1 MALLD
6 LKDRKILYELDLDSR
21 QPISKIGKKVG
32 LPKTSVAYHIKKM
45 QDLGVI
51 RYFYTVIDAYKLGY
65 TSVRIYLTFQYA
77 SLEIRN
83 EILEYFKAHKYTYW
97 IGTIEGPYDLVVIMW
112 IRQLYEFHQFW
123 KQTLTQYRDY
133 FQEESFS
140 IYIQLLHFPN
150 TYLLENNPASNRKV
164 FEKIGGRQQEVVDEL
179 DLKLLNAL
187 STDARIPLLNLA
199 EITKTSA
206 ATVSK
211 RIKLL
216 REKGIIQGFRTDID
230 IAKIG
235 YKQFKVDID
244 LRDYRKIDT
253 VSQYIRENPNL
264 IYITVTAGHADIELS
279 FRFESVAQVSEVMD
293 ELYSKFPNVI
303 RSYHYFYVTKIH
315 KLQYMPQR

>member
-1 MALLD
+1 MVSLD

-51 RYFYTVIDAYKLGY
+51 RHFYTVIDAYKLGY
-65 TSVRIYLTFQYA
+65 TSIRIYLTFQYA

-83 EILEYFKAHKYTYW
+83 EILQYFKDNKYTYW
-97 IGTIEGPYDLVVIMW
+97 IGTIEGPFDLVVIMW
-112 IRQLYEFHQFW
+112 IRELFEFHQFW
-123 KQTLTQYRDY
+123 KQTLTRYRDY
-133 FQEESFS
+133 FQEERFS
-140 IYIQLLHFPN
+140 IYMQLLHFPN
-150 TYLLENNPASNRKV
+150 TYLLDDPPSVNRKV
-164 FEKIGGRQQEVVDEL
+164 FEKIGGRQRVEVDDL
-179 DLKLLNAL
+179 DLKILNAL
-187 STDARIPLLNLA
+187 SSDARIPLLNLA
-199 EITKTSA
+199 QQTQTSA

-230 IAKIG
+230 IGKIG

-244 LRDYRKIDT
+244 LRDYKKIDA
-253 VSQYIRENPNL
+253 VSRYIRENSHL
-264 IYITVTAGHADIELS
+264 IYITVTAGHADLEFS

-293 ELYSKFPNVI
+293 DLYSKFPNVI

-315 KLQYMPQR
+315 KLQYMPEK